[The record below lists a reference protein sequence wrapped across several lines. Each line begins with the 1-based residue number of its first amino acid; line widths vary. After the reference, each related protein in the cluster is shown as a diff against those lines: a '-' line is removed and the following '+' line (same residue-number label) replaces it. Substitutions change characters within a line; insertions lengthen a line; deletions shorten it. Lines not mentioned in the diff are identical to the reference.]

1 MLSKEGKK
9 AAYDYL
15 ELWRQLVDEGRN
27 TITDAERAILD
38 AGRKALRAEL
48 PIKSSDKDGDDALR
62 QAIRELGLDSWGQ
75 STAKSGAWAT
85 AFFKA
90 YPQQGKALIT
100 PSGSVGVPSPLSVLA
115 PLGDR
120 VDTILQLIPTEKT
133 DSDGF
138 AFLRETT
145 RTHNAD
151 TVAAEGTKPTS
162 IYSVEKVEDKV
173 ETIAHLSQP
182 IPRSYLADA
191 PLLSRYLDDV
201 LREGVQLALEEQV
214 LAGTGLDDDLAGI
227 LETSGIQ
234 TQAYSTDILTTCRK
248 AVTLLEMVSIAPTG
262 WVFHPSDWET
272 IELLTSANHY
282 LMGQAQGQALPVDR
296 ARRRLWGVP
305 VALSV
310 GMTEGEAILADFAGS
325 THLWDREQTRVDWS
339 ENVYD
344 SVSGKTDFE
353 RNLIRYRAEGRWGF
367 AVTRPN
373 GVVVVSLTDS

>member
-1 MLSKEGKK
+1 M
-9 AAYDYL
+9 
-15 ELWRQLVDEGRN
+15 DEGRN

-248 AVTLLEMVSIAPTG
+248 AVTLLEMVATG
-262 WVFHPSDWET
+262 WRVFHPSDWET
-272 IELLTSANHY
+272 IELLTSAS
-282 LMGQAQGQALPVDR
+282 LLPGGPGTGAGAPSGSCAPPPVGCARGAVGWDD
-296 ARRRLWGVP
+296 RRRGDPCGLCRIDAPLGP
-305 VALSV
+305 
-310 GMTEGEAILADFAGS
+310 
-325 THLWDREQTRVDWS
+325 
-339 ENVYD
+339 
-344 SVSGKTDFE
+344 
-353 RNLIRYRAEGRWGF
+353 RANAR
-367 AVTRPN
+367 
-373 GVVVVSLTDS
+373 